1 MSDVNLFTGEGT
13 SLADEPASQAPD
25 TVEINGQQMTPIGKI
40 PASKVQGI
48 NTDNMVPI
56 GKIKPEEIDPVALA
70 KDDPDGAVKSYRTR
84 NPEGI
89 TWGDVITA
97 GPKLMYGVAKGA
109 ITSIPPLIKGGA
121 AFLQMPVETFLPG
134 VDTSQYPQDVQD
146 KIKKADAEM
155 TGAWLDTRESLK
167 NQYEGLKFNKS
178 KMLGLLSNL
187 TGGRV
192 GEKLSDNDI
201 KSFLLAQAHQQDIAG
216 KVQAGDVKGAL
227 DQMADEGGTWFAGKD
242 KLKQQAAEAPS
253 KEELQ
258 KVGYSGEEAAN
269 IGQAGELALWSTLP
283 LGKVIPRAIAEP
295 LASSGLMAGSK
306 VLKGTAS
313 IFDNPIMRRGMHY
326 SPVYA
331 TFSAVTG
338 HPHGIAA
345 LGLYA
350 ARPIGRALGGASEL
364 LGEAA
369 MGPEEAGALNM
380 TRQLGGAPASLAR
393 RATVSGLR
401 AGAEGAVHI
410 SPFALSAQ
418 SPEEVGETLGT
429 GAMFGIAGLG
439 ARQAMLDAAF
449 RLKGGAPLNLSTTP
463 FEYGHPDDVH
473 HAEATADFPQD
484 LKDDINRTRH
494 GYQGL
499 GGLFV
504 LPENVFNSRFQE
516 GAMGVHNGNIYL
528 NGELGARMALAHE
541 PMHGILQ
548 AMPESARQEI
558 FDSLLKYNNPSE
570 FATKYFS
577 DLYNEPTPIDFDALP
592 DKTAG
597 AGVDPSNPYRITKQ
611 MVLEEMAVDAMR
623 NKGFNDLTQNPDVI
637 RWLQLGAGKMAEKLG
652 LPMTDNETK
661 GIWGINPS
669 YRALSIM
676 EQALRAKGVSAAKE
690 GPTYGQPI
698 VDPSVHY
705 DVVKNALRSTGYN
718 AGEAGDKADEA
729 IEAARALGRTV
740 SEEDLIKRAL
750 TGKFPAAPQPA
761 ARPAQAARPT
771 VPPPVPPELFTPEQK
786 ARVNELVAQGYP
798 EDIAFKMA
806 NDEFRNLQYRPRS
819 AFDRFIRN
827 REREL
832 GMSMEEAHKM
842 GYDSRGMF
850 IGRNEPPR
858 EPIMAHDP
866 KKGIYGWMDDNGK
879 YIPNLRGSIHADT
892 AVDALGLEPYDYWS
906 EYKKGW
912 RSMADVY
919 HDAFA
924 KGWIRLTKDDFPDGR
939 ALVAHYPT
947 AYGDISPSKIRELT
961 EMAKDNSYKA
971 VVRDTEGEAGYT
983 PIWLDP
989 KFKEESQMYFMP
1001 RPERFRATDEERASA
1016 LPFNMEP
1023 WEVRFK
1029 ELLDR
1034 EDQVGYEA
1042 MRPEEQ
1048 QEINTLQREAE
1059 KKTGSF
1065 PRWYWD
1071 RFGASYMPAVHA
1083 GLYPQGKAPSQEMID
1098 YYNRFPIR
1106 TGASGLWDSTFVDG
1120 EGEARRLDLAPLL
1133 GADPKKHYYEQKP
1146 DVRKKIRDYFMGRGE
1161 AQYMPKPKDPRAYI
1175 MRVPLHEH
1183 DLLGGD
1189 EPVLSPATRAMDR
1202 RARDIRNEPNQFLL
1216 PRGTGQTNVTFLN
1229 PKIVLA
1235 DQYSSRGDDI
1245 PPYALKD
1252 AALDAMTE
1260 GHDGLVVLDRRA
1272 LEPPNAD
1279 KEGLGGL
1286 TSVIYHDDPKVAL
1299 DWASKNADIID
1310 WENPKNIYIPLEQT
1324 KLSPEAAAD
1333 EKTVTPPEPQEAFN
1347 KYLRGEPLTDADLE
1361 ALGPDGPQDITP
1373 EERAGEWWKEEGGE
1387 PFQDLRFMPNPHPN
1401 AIKEAAVKTDDGK
1414 IFTGF
1419 IHAAAF
1425 EKARQAGYHI
1435 RQTED
1440 GFVDNS
1446 GKFYNRAQAYVQA
1459 DKMGQEPQRASYPA
1473 GGGYQLEAYRWYED
1487 QIGNRQKA
1495 AENFDRWSSES
1506 YMPKRMN
1513 VDEWERSGKPGSLII
1528 SDTGNIYDTGLDM
1541 HRDAQLALS
1550 DAYPDERRV
1559 RAIVNNRDKTLDIEP
1574 YPSFG
1579 EMSDKDWKNFN
1590 DLAIEMGLEKA
1601 RDVTKTDWSRQS
1613 RIMRARSYQYMP
1625 KSVTETAPK
1634 DDAET
1639 ARILREPQRAKVG
1652 AHRDL
1657 PEGTPIGVR
1666 IDIPAYNAHG
1676 KYVQSIH
1683 EPRGNQ
1689 VGPVIGYDSLVNL
1702 EGPIS
1707 FQSNEAGAEKIY
1719 TGENRKF
1726 PVATVRG
1733 QFNPSRDVP
1742 NVSDWTPVGFN
1753 PKTHSYFYDKNSML
1767 PVKGGDRALSVGNTV
1782 FVENPEYGRPEDYL
1796 YMPPPREVSPEE
1808 LQALKDMGRNM
1819 LESMRSGTG
1828 RSLEGMMRDWNNV
1841 LNRAYA
1847 SVQHPWGGMT
1857 INPETGRDI
1866 RLATSSGIRREGPF
1880 ALSVKNPDQ
1889 HTIEIPIN
1897 APQTVFNKAMADAV
1911 KAFPQLTGRD
1921 HYLGVFR
1928 DEDKG
1933 TIDFDPVAIVDTKL
1947 QAEALGAYT
1956 NAIGGAYDYATGDGV
1971 PPPIA
1976 THPLYMARYGPIE
1989 QAKQYL
1995 KDKGIKLTNVEEE
2008 FFGKIW
2014 AKALRHTGLQV
2025 SPDKPENFRIAAERA
2040 VADIRQFAK
2049 DNPHFGTYYDT
2060 DLNTAGNIIGKGM
2073 GKELSSEEFD
2083 VFRTLNGLFS
2093 NQTGLQRNTFE
2104 SIAGT
2109 MLFRKNGNIDGF
2121 NTFVNPK
2128 TGNHKVAPGNPF
2140 TVSAQTAPTKIRSL
2154 NVFNDLIKSKGGVRQ
2169 AIDFLKE
2176 AIPESEFR
2184 DYKQSLGYNM
2194 PDAKAME
2201 PIKHTVRLATGQ
2213 DKLIPRMFAF
2223 GKKVGAYTLN
2233 NLGDHRYNTV
2243 DVWESRFIKSY
2254 FKNMLEKNTGIMTSA
2269 DEHAVM
2275 ENFVKH
2281 FREAYREEIGEADNS
2296 SLQAIRWFYI
2306 IKASTEGG
2314 YQRGLSNDT
2323 ISQYAE
2329 NYFKRYGNTV
2339 IP

>member
-1 MSDVNLFTGEGT
+1 MANDLQTPDLWTGGGTNLDVPDLPASPSEGNNIAKVPKTVSIGGKNLEPIGDIPLSSLQGQNTDNLEPIGDIPLQDFDTLDLYKHGAPDEAIKKYRKENPDPTIGSILWGGFTLPFNVNAGIVKGVVGLLPSLYHSTGAVMQKLNEGFDWQNATPEQIQRQNAEVLGASLELRENLAQQISALKMNGSRFLSAINTLTAGRAGKKISDEDIAARLDSQAHYRDIVSKIQTGDIRGAT
-13 SLADEPASQAPD
+13 KQLADEG
-25 TVEINGQQMTPIGKI
+25 TEFG
-40 PASKVQGI
+40 
-48 NTDNMVPI
+48 
-56 GKIKPEEIDPVALA
+56 
-70 KDDPDGAVKSYRTR
+70 R
-84 NPEGI
+84 EG
-89 TWGDVITA
+89 
-97 GPKLMYGVAKGA
+97 
-109 ITSIPPLIKGGA
+109 
-121 AFLQMPVETFLPG
+121 
-134 VDTSQYPQDVQD
+134 
-146 KIKKADAEM
+146 
-155 TGAWLDTRESLK
+155 
-167 NQYEGLKFNKS
+167 
-178 KMLGLLSNL
+178 GLLHVSPQEIQNL
-187 TGGRV
+187 
-192 GEKLSDNDI
+192 GEE
-201 KSFLLAQAHQQDIAG
+201 F
-216 KVQAGDVKGAL
+216 
-227 DQMADEGGTWFAGKD
+227 
-242 KLKQQAAEAPS
+242 PS

-258 KVGYSGEEAAN
+258 KQGYSGEHVSKLASAA
-269 IGQAGELALWSTLP
+269 ELAGYSVLP
-283 LGKVIPRAIAEP
+283 IGKFIPEGIAGPIARA
-295 LASSGLMAGSK
+295 GLKSYEKAFQGAGS
-306 VLKGTAS
+306 V
-313 IFDNPIMRRGMHY
+313 FDNVVTRRGMHF
-326 SPVYA
+326 SPFYA
-331 TFSAVTG
+331 TASALAG
-338 HPHGIAA
+338 HPHGLAA
-345 LGLYA
+345 LSMYA
-350 ARPIGRALGGASEL
+350 MPPIGRALRATGDL
-364 LGEAA
+364 FGEAA
-369 MGPEEAGALNM
+369 LKPEEALDLAMSRAEGGVKPSFAQ
-380 TRQLGGAPASLAR
+380 RQA
-393 RATVSGLR
+393 VQFLR
-401 AGAEGAVHI
+401 AGADGAVQI
-410 SPFALSAQ
+410 LPLTLSSEDQ
-418 SPEEVGETLGT
+418 QQIGETLGT
-429 GAMFGIAGLG
+429 GAGFSAIHLANREALNSLWFHASGGHSLK
-439 ARQAMLDAAF
+439 LDKTP
-449 RLKGGAPLNLSTTP
+449 REYENDPLNSIN
-463 FEYGHPDDVH
+463 
-473 HAEATADFPQD
+473 AEALKDFPQELRD
-484 LKDDINRTRH
+484 VFYQVRH
-494 GYQGL
+494 MHQNL
-499 GGLFV
+499 GKAYV
-504 LPENVFNSRFQE
+504 LTPEAWKSRGFLD
-516 GAMGVHNGNIYL
+516 GAGVYVSGNGNIYY
-528 NGELGARMALAHE
+528 NGLGGFMESWAHE
-541 PMHGILQ
+541 PGHAVID
-548 AMPESARQEI
+548 AMPEAARQSAFE
-558 FDSLLKYNNPSE
+558 SLQKTTDPTSWANY
-570 FATKYFS
+570 YFS
-577 DLYNEPTPIDFDALP
+577 RLHGVPVSIDFESLP
-592 DKTAG
+592 DLIANKD
-597 AGVDPSNPYRITKQ
+597 DPSNPWQLTKKI
-611 MVLEEMAVDAMR
+611 VRDEMLVDALR
-623 NKGFNDLTQNPDVI
+623 NKSFNDITQNPDVI
-637 RWLQLGAGKMAEKLG
+637 KWLKYGIGRMMEKAG
-652 LPMTDNETK
+652 LPISDGEQQ
-661 GIWGINPS
+661 GVYGVNPT
-669 YRALSIM
+669 YKAAWIL
-676 EQALRAKGVSAAKE
+676 EQALRKQAVKASRQGAQYGVE
-690 GPTYGQPI
+690 I
-698 VDPSVHY
+698 RDPGEHFEDVKY
-705 DVVKNALRSTGYN
+705 DLRSQGFD
-718 AGEAGDKADEA
+718 ASKAEAMADEA
-729 IEAARALGRTV
+729 INEARQMPRNFTRDEILLRAL
-740 SEEDLIKRAL
+740 S
-750 TGKFPAAPQPA
+750 GKWPKFEPQAKPEPAEPKPA
-761 ARPAQAARPT
+761 I
-771 VPPPVPPELFTPEQK
+771 PPPVPPELFTPEQK

-798 EDIAFKMA
+798 EDVAFKMA

-912 RSMADVY
+912 RSMSDVY

-971 VVRDTEGEAGYT
+971 VVRDTEGGYE

-1034 EDQVGYEA
+1034 EDKVGYES

-1048 QEINTLQREAE
+1048 KEIQELHRAAE
-1059 KKTGSF
+1059 NKTGSF

-1071 RFGASYMPAVHA
+1071 RFGAQYMPAVHA
-1083 GLYPQGKAPSQEMID
+1083 GLYPKGKAPSQEMID

-1120 EGEARRLDLAPLL
+1120 EGEKRRLELAPLL

-1146 DVRKKIRDYFMGRGE
+1146 AVRDAIRNYFMGKGE
-1161 AQYMPKPKDPRAYI
+1161 AQYMPKPHDPRSYI

-1189 EPVLSPATRAMDR
+1189 EPVLSPASRAMNR
-1202 RARDIRNEPNQFLL
+1202 RAGDYRTEPNQFLQ
-1216 PRGTGQTNVTFLN
+1216 PRGTAQTNVTFLN

-1235 DQYSSRGDDI
+1235 DQYGPRGQDI

-1260 GHDGLVVLDRRA
+1260 GHDGLVVLDRKA
-1272 LEPPNAD
+1272 LEPHNAD
-1279 KEGLGGL
+1279 REGLGGL
-1286 TSVIYHDDPKVAL
+1286 TKVIYHNDPKVAL
-1299 DWASKNADIID
+1299 DWASKNADVID
-1310 WENPKNIYIPLEQT
+1310 WEHPKNIYIPLEQT
-1324 KLSPEAAAD
+1324 PVAPEVAA
-1333 EKTVTPPEPQEAFN
+1333 EIPEPRPPTLQEAFDR
-1347 KYLRGEPLTDADLE
+1347 YLRGEPLSDADRE
-1361 ALGPDGPQDITP
+1361 ALGPNLPQGKRP
-1373 EERAGEWWKEEGGE
+1373 EEQAGEWWKEEGG
-1387 PFQDLRFMPNPHPN
+1387 Q
-1401 AIKEAAVKTDDGK
+1401 
-1414 IFTGF
+1414 
-1419 IHAAAF
+1419 
-1425 EKARQAGYHI
+1425 
-1435 RQTED
+1435 
-1440 GFVDNS
+1440 
-1446 GKFYNRAQAYVQA
+1446 
-1459 DKMGQEPQRASYPA
+1459 PQFP
-1473 GGGYQLEAYRWYED
+1473 
-1487 QIGNRQKA
+1487 
-1495 AENFDRWSSES
+1495 ES
-1506 YMPKRMN
+1506 YMPKAPP
-1513 VDEWERSGKPGSLII
+1513 ERWSVEDWKRNGKPGSLII

-1550 DAYPDERRV
+1550 SAYPNEKRV
-1559 RAIVNNRDKTLDIEP
+1559 RAVVNNRDKTLDIEP
-1574 YPSFG
+1574 YASFG
-1579 EMSDKDWKNFN
+1579 ELTDKALKKFS
-1590 DLAIEMGLEKA
+1590 DLALDMGLDKA
-1601 RDVTKTDWSRQS
+1601 RDVTTTNWGRAS
-1613 RIMRARSYQYMP
+1613 RIAQARSYQYMP

-1847 SVQHPWGGMT
+1847 SVQQPWGGMT

-1866 RLATSSGIRREGPF
+1866 RLSTSSGIRREGPF
-1880 ALSVKNPDQ
+1880 ALSVKDPNQ
-1889 HTIEIPIN
+1889 HTIEIPKD
-1897 APQTVFNKAMADAV
+1897 APQSVFNKAMADAV

-2176 AIPESEFR
+2176 EIPESEFR

-2254 FKNMLEKNTGIMTSA
+2254 FKNMLEKNTGIMTSV